1 MTLIGSGKMHDV
13 YHNEWDTTVLKLPK
27 QWNKLSLKKAEES
40 LEFFQKNFS
49 ANMPETRI
57 LPDSLNRYTVEQ
69 SYINW
74 VTLEWYL
81 ANWWSLGTLKNIL
94 LHFVNESISIIEK
107 TWVRFDIIGTP
118 QVNPMNIRKWSGCTN
133 FLISNDWSLYF
144 IDNVADISFWINPS
158 LNRVLSKI
166 LIGRRRRI
174 QEVHNLLS
182 NLV

>member
-1 MTLIGSGKMHDV
+1 MHNV
-13 YHNEWDTTVLKLPK
+13 YHNEWDTTVLKLPR
-27 QWNKLSLKKAEES
+27 QWNMLSLKRAEES
-40 LEFFQKNFS
+40 LEFFQQHFS
-49 ANMPETRI
+49 AYMPKTNIFPCNEN
-57 LPDSLNRYTVEQ
+57 SYTVKQ
-69 SYINW
+69 SYING

-81 ANWWSLGTLKNIL
+81 VNWWNLDTLKNIL
-94 LHFVNESISIIEK
+94 LHFVTESISIIEK

-118 QVNPMNIRKWSGCTN
+118 QVNPMNTRKWPGCTN
-133 FLISNDWSLYF
+133 FLVTNDWDLYF
-144 IDNVADISFWINPS
+144 IDNVADISLWINPS